1 MKIIIIIIIIIIIR
15 IVVVIIIIIIIMI
28 MLIITYSIVR
38 NDLKPISYELP
49 NVFFYEESAGK

>member
-1 MKIIIIIIIIIIIR
+1 MKIIIIIRRR
-15 IVVVIIIIIIIMI
+15 ILVVVIIIIIIIIIMI

>member
-1 MKIIIIIIIIIIIR
+1 MKIIIIIIRRR

-38 NDLKPISYELP
+38 NDLKPISYQLP

>member
-1 MKIIIIIIIIIIIR
+1 MKIIIIIRRR
-15 IVVVIIIIIIIMI
+15 IVVVIIIIIRIIIRIMI

-38 NDLKPISYELP
+38 NDLKPISYQLP

>member
-1 MKIIIIIIIIIIIR
+1 MKIIIIIRRIRIR
-15 IVVVIIIIIIIMI
+15 IVVVIIIIIMI